1 MLIKSIIL
9 GAIQGLTEFLPIS
22 SSGHIVIFKS
32 FLNIE
37 TQGVIW
43 EISLHFSTLLAIIG
57 VFHKDIFMILKSVY
71 PSFKKLISGESI
83 TNIFKNDI
91 HTRLFFLIIIGT
103 IPTVII
109 AFSFRSTFESLF
121 NKPVAVGYMLLVTG
135 TVLWFTKYSLRA
147 DGNKKN
153 LGILNALI
161 VGVVQG
167 LAITPGISRS
177 GTTIAAA
184 TFRGVDRETAA
195 RFSFSH
201 NRECRS
207 RNNRLHLP
215 AHIDKNRYQRETTS
229 FLLLLLA
236 CRVACNPFSPMNDY
250 LTRSRNLPKS
260 FLFILPI
267 LVFYEIGIILYGS
280 ETQNTADGC

>member
-147 DGNKKN
+147 DGNKNN
-153 LGILNALI
+153 LGILDALI

-195 RFSFSH
+195 RFSF
-201 NRECRS
+201 
-207 RNNRLHLP
+207 LLVIP
-215 AHIDKNRYQRETTS
+215 AILGAMAMTAKDTITLKNGEIS
-229 FLLLLLA
+229 FLIIGSVVAAITGYISLRILIKIVTNGKLHIFSYYCWPVGLLA
-236 CRVACNPFSPMNDY
+236 ILF
-250 LTRSRNLPKS
+250 
-260 FLFILPI
+260 FL
-267 LVFYEIGIILYGS
+267 
-280 ETQNTADGC
+280 